1 MMLFDAIR
9 AETWRLLQNRTA
21 LFWSLLFVPLVWLGA
36 GIAGNLF
43 ISDKVTSV
51 SDRLPSQLRLGRGTL
66 DLGHALMDAAG
77 NLAHPALL
85 AFLLIGA
92 ASVFAADYRWET
104 WRLITARNSRPN
116 LIMGKVGAVK
126 LMTLAAL
133 LLFLAAALIG
143 AVAKGLIFDNRFV
156 FSLSPTAIQSFGL
169 LFLLAFVRVVQIML
183 LALLAATVTRSLV
196 AALLVPLAIGVA
208 QAFMAKGILFA
219 GWRIGDWPTM
229 LLFPGEAYQVLKTLI
244 QGGMMAAI
252 LPDGAAMRAVAGL
265 VLWCFAPFLLA
276 LGWFQRQDLSKE

>member
-1 MMLFDAIR
+1 MMLADAIR

-21 LFWSLLFVPLVWLGA
+21 LLWSIVFVPVAWLA
-36 GIAGNLF
+36 GNIAFNLF
-43 ISDKVTSV
+43 INDRVNTVT
-51 SDRLPSQLRLGRGTL
+51 DRLPSQLRLGRGTL
-66 DLGHALMDAAG
+66 DLGQALMDAAG
-77 NLAHPALL
+77 QLAHPALL

-126 LMTLAAL
+126 LMVLSTLVL
-133 LLFLAAALIG
+133 CLVAALIA

-156 FSLSPTAIQSFGL
+156 FHFSAETARSFGL
-169 LFLLAFVRVVQIML
+169 LFLLAFVRVVQFLM
-183 LALLAATVTRSLV
+183 LALLAAIFTRSLA
-196 AALLVPLAIGVA
+196 AALFIPLAIGVA
-208 QAFMAKGILFA
+208 QALVAKGSMIA

-229 LLFPGEAYQVLKTLI
+229 LLFPGEAYEVLKLRI
-244 QGGMMAAI
+244 EGGMMAAI
-252 LPDGAAMRAVAGL
+252 LPDGAAWRAAAGL
-265 VLWCFAPFLLA
+265 ALWCFAPFLLA